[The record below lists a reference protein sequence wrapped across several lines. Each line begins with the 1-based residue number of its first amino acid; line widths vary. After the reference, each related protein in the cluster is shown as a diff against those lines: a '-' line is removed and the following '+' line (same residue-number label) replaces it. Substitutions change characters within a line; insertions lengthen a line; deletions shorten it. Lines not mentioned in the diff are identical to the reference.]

1 MSYRGPPRS
10 DGGQSSLPPGTQLNG
25 TYEIGD
31 LISSGGM
38 GEVYTAHNIAT
49 GDPVAIK
56 VVLPEYAAD
65 QLILDLFRKEA
76 RILYQLA
83 HEAIVRYY
91 GFASDRSINR
101 SYMAMEF
108 VEGPSLA
115 DQMKVAPLNSADVA
129 SLKTRLADGLYKA
142 HELGIIHRDIS
153 PENVILQGGLV
164 SRAKIIDF
172 GIAKSTA
179 LASEG
184 TLIGTTFAGRY
195 NFASPEQV
203 GMFRPA
209 TVSPKSDIYSLGL
222 VLAAALR
229 GTPIDMSGTMAEI
242 MEKRMSV
249 PDLSDIPEEMGDLLT
264 AMLEPNPGHR
274 IASMA
279 DVRDWVVKLP
289 DMASPRGRRGAA
301 TGPATQ
307 PDSAARGI
315 ASKRPPPPARQS
327 SKTPPKLQSTRQ
339 PPRDEPAKSRAAL
352 WIALAVAGVIAAGAG
367 GGWYYVKSKTGA
379 WQQTAEQT
387 PSTPAAPPPPAEEQH
402 AETPPTETPAA
413 ETPAAETPAGGSPPE
428 QGAEAVSTEVPAK
441 SSQTPVAGES
451 MGESAEKTP
460 APAAP
465 GQAAPEQAGAVLR
478 TPSDVTAFITSYD
491 GGDCFFARARDVK
504 DGSARISGFGTS
516 TSAFTAFD
524 DAFKRAAGYEAS
536 INVQQVTEAQC
547 PAVDAIEILA
557 GGAASTPELLL
568 LQQTFMM
575 GGNMLAE
582 MSDSPGRHL
591 ELVYINHAGKAF
603 KLTSYAKRDSES
615 GKYAI
620 NVRIGQSKPSS
631 EQFPL
636 PQLVLAISSPEP
648 LKTLTAMREGAPT
661 PSDWVFP
668 ELLKEAEQNGK
679 VSVAVQYFQ
688 LEAPGG

>member
-1 MSYRGPPRS
+1 MSYRGPPRPG
-10 DGGQSSLPPGTQLNG
+10 GGQSSLPPGTQLNG

-31 LISSGGM
+31 LISAGGM

-129 SLKTRLADGLYKA
+129 SLKTRLADGLFKA

-229 GTPIDMSGTMAEI
+229 GSPIDMSGTMAEI

-249 PDLSDIPEEMGDLLT
+249 PDLSDIPEEMHDLLT
-264 AMLEPNPGHR
+264 AMLEPNPEHR

-279 DVRDWVVKLP
+279 DVRDWVVEIP
-289 DMASPRGRRGAA
+289 DMASPRGRRQTTA
-301 TGPATQ
+301 GPAVQ
-307 PDSAARGI
+307 PDSSARGVS
-315 ASKRPPPPARQS
+315 SKRPPPPVRPP

-339 PPRDEPAKSRAAL
+339 APRDEPAKSRAGL
-352 WIALAVAGVIAAGAG
+352 WIALAAAGVIAAGAG

-379 WQQTAEQT
+379 WQQTAEQAEAT
-387 PSTPAAPPPPAEEQH
+387 PQTAGAPAATALTEQPAAPAATEE
-402 AETPPTETPAA
+402 ATKTAPEPPAA
-413 ETPAAETPAGGSPPE
+413 ESPAPAAE
-428 QGAEAVSTEVPAK
+428 Q
-441 SSQTPVAGES
+441 
-451 MGESAEKTP
+451 TP
-460 APAAP
+460 APAVPEQAVT
-465 GQAAPEQAGAVLR
+465 GQTAPEQQASAVLR
-478 TPSDVTAFITSYD
+478 TPSDVTNFITSYD
-491 GGDCFFARARDVK
+491 GGSCFFAKPRNVTG
-504 DGSARISGFGTS
+504 GSARISGFGTS
-516 TSAFTAFD
+516 TAVFTAFD
-524 DAFKRAAGYEAS
+524 DAFRQAAGYEAS
-536 INVQQVTEAQC
+536 INVHQITEDQC
-547 PAVDAIEILA
+547 PAVDAVKLLE
-557 GGAASTPELLL
+557 GSTASRPELLL
-568 LQQTFMM
+568 LQQKFMM
-575 GGNMLAE
+575 GGNMMAE
-582 MSDSPGRHL
+582 MFDTPGRHL
-591 ELVYINHAGKAF
+591 ELVYVNHTGKAF
-603 KLTSYAKRDSES
+603 KLTRFAIWDPEA
-615 GKYAI
+615 GKYVI

-631 EQFPL
+631 ERFPL
-636 PQLVLAISSPEP
+636 PQLVLAVSSPEP
-648 LKTLTAMREGAPT
+648 LQTLSAMSESAPT
-661 PSDWVFP
+661 PAAWLFP
-668 ELLKEAEQNGK
+668 ELLKEAEKNGK

>member
-1 MSYRGPPRS
+1 MSYRGPPRAG
-10 DGGQSSLPPGTQLNG
+10 GGQSSLPPGTQLNG

-301 TGPATQ
+301 AGTATQ
-307 PDSAARGI
+307 PVVKKKGWNC
-315 ASKRPPPPARQS
+315 
-327 SKTPPKLQSTRQ
+327 KL
-339 PPRDEPAKSRAAL
+339 AL
-352 WIALAVAGVIAAGAG
+352 
-367 GGWYYVKSKTGA
+367 
-379 WQQTAEQT
+379 
-387 PSTPAAPPPPAEEQH
+387 
-402 AETPPTETPAA
+402 
-413 ETPAAETPAGGSPPE
+413 
-428 QGAEAVSTEVPAK
+428 
-441 SSQTPVAGES
+441 
-451 MGESAEKTP
+451 
-460 APAAP
+460 
-465 GQAAPEQAGAVLR
+465 
-478 TPSDVTAFITSYD
+478 
-491 GGDCFFARARDVK
+491 
-504 DGSARISGFGTS
+504 
-516 TSAFTAFD
+516 
-524 DAFKRAAGYEAS
+524 
-536 INVQQVTEAQC
+536 
-547 PAVDAIEILA
+547 
-557 GGAASTPELLL
+557 
-568 LQQTFMM
+568 
-575 GGNMLAE
+575 
-582 MSDSPGRHL
+582 
-591 ELVYINHAGKAF
+591 
-603 KLTSYAKRDSES
+603 
-615 GKYAI
+615 
-620 NVRIGQSKPSS
+620 
-631 EQFPL
+631 
-636 PQLVLAISSPEP
+636 
-648 LKTLTAMREGAPT
+648 
-661 PSDWVFP
+661 
-668 ELLKEAEQNGK
+668 
-679 VSVAVQYFQ
+679 
-688 LEAPGG
+688 